1 MYIVHVHVHVKYM
14 YIVHVK
20 YIAKPLIFFRF
31 FYIRIEFSFLTG
43 LKLILKIISNSQ
55 IGFSIG
61 IPLRGIA
68 ELRGTVFDL
77 RAIVRN
83 CTELCGVS
91 RARNCAQV
99 KSNCVGNPTTPK
111 I

>member
-20 YIAKPLIFFRF
+20 YIAKPLIFFGF

-68 ELRGTVFDL
+68 ELHAT
-77 RAIVRN
+77 VRN
-83 CTELCGVS
+83 CAELSLIYAQLCGI
-91 RARNCAQV
+91 ARNCVEFPGLAIAR
-99 KSNCVGNPTTPK
+99 K
-111 I
+111 